1 MVQRGQARAL
11 IVFALLASAT
21 ACVKPTPVQR
31 AMSLVRQ
38 HREEEAATVLRKQI
52 AEHPDDLDA
61 RGMLVRVLA
70 FEGDAR
76 GVETEAAEISK
87 RAPPGDP
94 RAWVELGHAKEIAHD
109 FEGALAAYDQAAS
122 AAPSSPEG
130 PREGGTR
137 AARWGEVEEAA
148 PRLGEAIR
156 RGANDAETWHTL
168 GLVRVHLKDLDGAW
182 KAYRAGLASDP
193 RSAECW
199 LGLSTVA
206 ALRDDAK
213 GALEAYDAILALRPK
228 FAAGE
233 LGRAWALGKL
243 GRKDDARGALD
254 HAEEMGASP
263 TSVAKQRA
271 MLDAK

>member
-1 MVQRGQARAL
+1 MGSSSGTRR
-11 IVFALLASAT
+11 
-21 ACVKPTPVQR
+21 
-31 AMSLVRQ
+31 
-38 HREEEAATVLRKQI
+38 
-52 AEHPDDLDA
+52 
-61 RGMLVRVLA
+61 
-70 FEGDAR
+70 
-76 GVETEAAEISK
+76 
-87 RAPPGDP
+87 
-94 RAWVELGHAKEIAHD
+94 IAHD

-122 AAPSSPEG
+122 AAPSSADG

-148 PRLGEAIR
+148 PRLEEAIR

-182 KAYRAGLASDP
+182 TAYRAGLASDP

-199 LGLSTVA
+199 LGLATVA

-233 LGRAWALGKL
+233 LGRAWALAKL

-254 HAEEMGASP
+254 RAEEMGASP
-263 TSVAKQRA
+263 KSVAKQRA